1 MEEKEEDEAVL
12 EIRTTEA
19 DASAKI
25 IVIGVGGAGNNA
37 VNRMI
42 DENIG
47 GVEFIGVNTDKQA
60 LQLCKAPTLIQI
72 GEKLT
77 KGLGAGAKPEI
88 GAKAAEESAEELAA
102 AIKGADMVFVTCGM
116 GGGTGTGAAPVVA
129 KISKDQGIL
138 TVGVVTKP
146 FKFEAKQRMI
156 NAVTGIENLK
166 ESVDTLIVI
175 PNDKLLEIVDRRTTM
190 PDALK
195 KADEVLQQAV
205 QGITDLINLPALI
218 NLDFA
223 DVSTV
228 MKDKGM
234 AHIGIGSAKGDD
246 KAIEAVKL
254 AVASPLLETTITGAS
269 HVIINISGDIS
280 LMDANDAASY
290 VQDLAGDD
298 ANIIFGAKYD
308 ETMVD
313 EATIT
318 VIATGLETG
327 ARTSMPSMSSM
338 MKYDQAPVRP
348 TVTPNMAARAAM
360 NNGLHTSATPVRP
373 VTPVQP
379 AAPTAN
385 AGMPQQSVPTM
396 GIQRPVQPQSNVQPV
411 EINIPDFLK
420 NSKR

>member
-1 MEEKEEDEAVL
+1 ML

-166 ESVDTLIVI
+166 ENVDTLIVI

-254 AVASPLLETTITGAS
+254 AVASPLLETTISGAS

-290 VQDLAGDD
+290 VQELAGDD

-318 VIATGLETG
+318 VIATGLDAG
-327 ARTSMPSMSSM
+327 ARTAVPSMSSM
-338 MKYDQAPVRP
+338 MKYDQATVRP
-348 TVTPNMAARAAM
+348 TVTPNMASRSAVS
-360 NNGLHTSATPVRP
+360 NGLHTTTTARP

-379 AAPTAN
+379 VAPTA
-385 AGMPQQSVPTM
+385 PTSTTQQAAPTM